1 MTRKITTYE
10 DLLEEEQRLQ
20 QLLDAQKKLVQ
31 SDIEEIKLELAP
43 AIQAVSFAGRLITRD
58 GSNPLV
64 NMGVN
69 SVIDVVIKKG
79 LLGKSGWLARLAVP
93 FFLKNFSSH
102 VVNDNLDKIKG
113 GFQAVKNWFSKNGK
127 QHDDGHNPVDADDY
141 EDDDE

>member
-10 DLLEEEQRLQ
+10 DLLEEEQHLQ
-20 QLLDAQKKLVQ
+20 QLLNAQKKLIQ
-31 SDIEEIKLELAP
+31 TDLNEIKMELAP

-79 LLGKSGWLARLAVP
+79 LLGKSGWLARLVVP

-102 VVNDNLDKIKG
+102 VVTDNLDKIKG

-127 QHDDGHNPVDADDY
+127 HHDDDPSPVEADDY